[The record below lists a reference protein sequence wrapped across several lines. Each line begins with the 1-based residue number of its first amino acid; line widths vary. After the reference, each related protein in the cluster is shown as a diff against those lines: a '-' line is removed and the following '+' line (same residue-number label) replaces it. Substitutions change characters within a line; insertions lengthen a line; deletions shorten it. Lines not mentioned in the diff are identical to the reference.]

1 MTGLAEGYLL
11 ASNPA
16 ARGWMP
22 AVAAAGAIAIAYFL
36 TARLGLALLLAGSDV
51 AVFWPASGV
60 AAGILIVAGR
70 PAVPAVLETGRSPHS
85 GHQSPWRSTLRQ

>member
-1 MTGLAEGYLL
+1 
-11 ASNPA
+11 
-16 ARGWMP
+16 MP